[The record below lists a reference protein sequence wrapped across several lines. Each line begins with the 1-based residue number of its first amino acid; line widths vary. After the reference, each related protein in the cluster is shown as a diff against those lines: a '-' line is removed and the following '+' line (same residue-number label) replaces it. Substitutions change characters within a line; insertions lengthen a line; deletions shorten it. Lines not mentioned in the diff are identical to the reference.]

1 MCPFTQ
7 GWAWHGSRALLL
19 AAATF
24 PSNPLMSVK
33 FAPVYGAST
42 GPPPAIG
49 SAGED
54 VGPVWN
60 NGACIFGGGW
70 VDVGGGGNRDGYG
83 DWGMGL
89 GLGGGSL
96 SALLAPAESCS
107 SPMVT
112 LLLST
117 QEWQLTSEGTS
128 HLSSFP
134 RSP

>member
-1 MCPFTQ
+1 MWVLFGTME
-7 GWAWHGSRALLL
+7 LVFL
-19 AAATF
+19 
-24 PSNPLMSVK
+24 
-33 FAPVYGAST
+33 
-42 GPPPAIG
+42 
-49 SAGED
+49 GE
-54 VGPVWN
+54 
-60 NGACIFGGGW
+60 GGW
-70 VDVGGGGNRDGYG
+70 MWV
-83 DWGMGL
+83 GL

-128 HLSSFP
+128 HLPSFP

>member
-7 GWAWHGSRALLL
+7 AWAWHGSRALLL

-70 VDVGGGGNRDGYG
+70 VDVGGVGI
-83 DWGMGL
+83 
-89 GLGGGSL
+89 GGGSL

-128 HLSSFP
+128 HLPSFP